1 MPETEKRAA
10 PRFPVTADTECEFAV
25 PLLTDLGSVR
35 IVNLSM
41 SGIGLLFREKVEV
54 GAILAIGLRN
64 APKGFNRVHLVHVAH
79 VTARHDGYYVVG
91 GALDPP
97 LTYQEF
103 TMLVT

>member
-1 MPETEKRAA
+1 
-10 PRFPVTADTECEFAV
+10 
-25 PLLTDLGSVR
+25 LLKDLGSVR

-54 GAILAIGLRN
+54 GAIVAIGLRN
-64 APKGFNRVHLVHVAH
+64 VPKAFNRVHLVHVAH
-79 VTARHDGYYVVG
+79 VTERPGGYYFVG

-103 TMLVT
+103 AALVT

>member
-1 MPETEKRAA
+1 VPDNDNRAS
-10 PRFPVTADTECEFAV
+10 PRFPVNADTECEFAV

-41 SGIGLLFREKVEV
+41 TGIGLLFGEKVEV

-64 APKGFNRVHLVHVAH
+64 APKAFNRIHLVHVAH
-79 VTARHDGYYVVG
+79 VTARPGGYFVG
-91 GALDPP
+91 GTLDPP

-103 TMLVT
+103 ALLVT